1 MSIFI
6 NDSRTPVFDTVL
18 SLKSLQ
24 TMAGNQDIVKD
35 EKSVVEMELDSAKRP
50 SEDEIEPITSAYASF
65 TRAALMRKFW
75 RLYLT
80 GLMVSL
86 GGM

>member
-1 MSIFI
+1 LTIHLF
-6 NDSRTPVFDTVL
+6 NTLLSR
-18 SLKSLQ
+18 KSLQ

-35 EKSVVEMELDSAKRP
+35 EKTVVEMERKPAP
-50 SEDEIEPITSAYASF
+50 ENEIEPITSAYASF